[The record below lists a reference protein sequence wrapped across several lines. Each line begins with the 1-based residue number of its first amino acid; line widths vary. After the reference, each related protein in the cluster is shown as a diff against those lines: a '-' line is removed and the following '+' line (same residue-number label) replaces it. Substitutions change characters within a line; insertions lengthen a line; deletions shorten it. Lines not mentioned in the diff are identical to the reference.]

1 MRRAARRGGGTEVR
15 WHPDQGSFEQAG
27 APSAGLRSRQ
37 KGRRPLRALRYTV
50 RDTPE
55 DVARIEADL
64 ATVQRTVRAADPA
77 LRGLVLTGGFARG
90 EGGMLDGRPQN
101 DYDFVAFRGVGR
113 SKVPY
118 PELARGLEERLG
130 LHVDLAPVAAW
141 RIPWLAPSIFWY
153 ETALRGRTLTGE
165 DLLPRIRVRSPAAL
179 DRAEGLRLLV
189 NRAAGLLLV
198 TDDKDPHAH
207 CIQAS
212 KGLLAA
218 LDAHLLA
225 AGAFAPSQVE
235 RWERLRGLRE
245 AGGAPEPIERVRG
258 WMEWAFRFKVDP
270 GHAPEVD
277 AADAWAAARQAL
289 LDAVPVA
296 LAHARLP
303 GLDAYARREGP
314 VGGLVDRAVYWQRS
328 ANLPSA
334 RRMATHPTGR
344 VRVATLRLLEDTP
357 DGRVRPERAQAA
369 FAPLA
374 RSADE
379 PLRLLD
385 GLRKATLQ

>member
-1 MRRAARRGGGTEVR
+1 MRRAGRPGTELR
-15 WHPDQGSFEQAG
+15 WQPEQGLFDRANPR
-27 APSAGLRSRQ
+27 PSPGLRSRH
-37 KGRRPLRALRYTV
+37 GHAHPPRYTV

-55 DVARIEADL
+55 VVARVERDLAAVTRAVLEAD
-64 ATVQRTVRAADPA
+64 PS

-90 EGGMLDGRPQN
+90 EGGTLDGVPQN
-101 DYDFVAFRGVGR
+101 DYDFVAFRGLGR

-118 PELARGLEERLG
+118 PELAKRLEGQLG
-130 LHVDLAPVAAW
+130 LHVDLAPIAAW

-153 ETALRGRTLTGE
+153 ETALRGRTLAGE
-165 DLLPRIRVRSPAAL
+165 DLLPRIRVRSPQAL

-189 NRAAGLLLV
+189 NRSAGLLLV
-198 TDDKDPHAH
+198 TEDADPHAWR
-207 CIQAS
+207 IQAS

-235 RWERLRGLRE
+235 RWERLRAMRE
-245 AGGAPEPIERVRG
+245 DHRAPILVEAVRG

-270 GHAPEVD
+270 GHAPSAD
-277 AADAWAAARQAL
+277 AKDAWAAARQAIL
-289 LDAVPVA
+289 QAVPVA
-296 LAHARLP
+296 LRHAGLP
-303 GLDAYARREGP
+303 SLDAYATREAP
-314 VGGLVDRAVYWQRS
+314 GGRLLDRAVYWRRS
-328 ANLPSA
+328 AGVPEA
-334 RRMATHPTGR
+334 RRLAAHPTGQ
-344 VRVATLRLLEDTP
+344 VRVATLRLLEESP
-357 DGRVRPERAQAA
+357 DGRVDPARAEAA

-374 RSADE
+374 RGAGN